1 LDEGKNALR
10 PRFEAET
17 DIILVPHPEHWQQYD
32 KWLEEPAVEKL
43 NTEVVRENELLQD
56 KI

>member
-10 PRFEAET
+10 LRFEAET

-32 KWLEEPAVEKL
+32 FLCRHAGPGPASRK
-43 NTEVVRENELLQD
+43 
-56 KI
+56 